1 MLLNTTTVKRRTLGL
16 QLIKNGHI
24 ITTKDDTLLS
34 SIFFLEKENE
44 KKKRL
49 HFYYNQNLDHA
60 WDFFYTSDMYA
71 SYFTHENK
79 EENKLIDNKRFK
91 RKREKDMI
99 HTPHLFSLYYLM
111 NNYSVHFKRQLFL

>member
-34 SIFFLEKENE
+34 SIFFFRKRKRKE
-44 KKKRL
+44 KKITL
-49 HFYYNQNLDHA
+49 YYNQNLDHA
-60 WDFFYTSDMYA
+60 WDFYTSDMYA

-79 EENKLIDNKRFK
+79 EENKLIDDKR
-91 RKREKDMI
+91 
-99 HTPHLFSLYYLM
+99 
-111 NNYSVHFKRQLFL
+111 